1 VQIYLGHNVC
11 CVAGFAFKQLTQDQS
26 CWKRL
31 WHGRKLWPWSRKEG
45 MMWISHELKDD
56 MKDS

>member
-45 MMWISHELKDD
+45 M
-56 MKDS
+56 